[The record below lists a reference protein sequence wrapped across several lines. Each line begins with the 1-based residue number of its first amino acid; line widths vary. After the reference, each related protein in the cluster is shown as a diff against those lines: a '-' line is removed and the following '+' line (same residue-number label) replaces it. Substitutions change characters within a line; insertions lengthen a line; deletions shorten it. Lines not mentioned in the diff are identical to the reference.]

1 MAGIKDKVAVIGMGC
16 TKFGERWDCGLEDL
30 MVEAIDECC
39 ADSGIEFQDI
49 DAFWFGTFTN
59 STFGALPFSLQMKPH
74 YKPVTRV
81 ENMCAT
87 GSDTFRNAC
96 YAVASGAYDLVMA
109 IGVEKL
115 KDSGSS
121 GLELLQPHSDR
132 TAPEPTAP
140 ARFALLAPAY
150 AEKYNIKMEDLKKV
164 MAKIA
169 WKNYKN
175 GALNPKAQ
183 FRSEVPMDVI
193 LNSPMV
199 AYPLGIHDCSG
210 VSDGAAC
217 AIICRA
223 EDVHKYTRKKPMYVK
238 GLSIAAGFGWG
249 EKHPSY
255 DYTTAWE
262 TYYASQAAY
271 KEAGIVDPRK
281 EISFA
286 EVHDCF
292 TITELVIYEDLGF
305 SPRGQ
310 GCKDVEDGFFE
321 LTGKL
326 PVNPS
331 GGLKSFGHPIGA
343 TGLRML
349 YECYL
354 QLRGEAGKRQIEN
367 PRLALTHNLGGQPS
381 YCVVSVCIVGNELG

>member
-30 MVEAIDECC
+30 LTEAITECC
-39 ADSGIEFQDI
+39 QDAAIDFQDI

-59 STFGALPFSLQMKPH
+59 STFGGLPFSQIMKPH
-74 YKPVTRV
+74 YKPVTRI
-81 ENMCAT
+81 ENLCAT

-96 YAVASGAYDLVMA
+96 YAVASGAYDVVMA
-109 IGVEKL
+109 VGAEKL

-132 TAPEPTAP
+132 TTPEPTAP

-150 AEKYNIKMEDLKKV
+150 AEKYQVEMDYLKKI

-175 GALNPKAQ
+175 GSLNPKAQ
-183 FRSEVPMDVI
+183 FRFQVPIDVI
-193 LNSPMV
+193 LQSPMV
-199 AYPLGIHDCSG
+199 AWPLGIHDCSG

-223 EDVHKYTRKKPMYVK
+223 EDVHKYACKNPMYVK

-249 EKHPSY
+249 EKHQGY

-262 TYYASQAAY
+262 SVYAAQAAY
-271 KEAGIVDPRK
+271 KEAGITNPR
-281 EISFA
+281 EQISFA

-292 TITELVIYEDLGF
+292 TITELVIYEDLGL
-305 SPRGQ
+305 SPRG
-310 GCKDVEDGFFE
+310 GGVKDVEEGFFE
-321 LTGKL
+321 LEGKL
-326 PVNPS
+326 PVNPD

-349 YECYL
+349 YECY
-354 QLRGEAGKRQIEN
+354 QQFKGEAGERQIER

-381 YCVVSVCIVGNELG
+381 SCVVSVCIVESEID